1 MKINEMKMNNMQKE
15 KEKIL
20 IREMPKVERPREKL
34 IEKGVENLKDE
45 ELLAI
50 LLRTGTKE
58 KSALDLAKQILRKFS
73 KKKFQK
79 LKFQDLIKIKG
90 INKAKACTI
99 LSAIEFTKRIL
110 KLGEETLPKI
120 ESVKD
125 VLAQFS
131 YLREK
136 QREHL
141 GALYLN
147 ARNEVV
153 FKKHLFVGT
162 LDANI
167 CHPREIF
174 KYAVERNAASL
185 ILIHNHPSGD
195 PTPSKADF
203 EITKRIK
210 EAGKIMGIEVL
221 DHVIIS
227 KNKIFSFKEKGLI

>member
-79 LKFQDLIKIKG
+79 LKFQDLIKIKV